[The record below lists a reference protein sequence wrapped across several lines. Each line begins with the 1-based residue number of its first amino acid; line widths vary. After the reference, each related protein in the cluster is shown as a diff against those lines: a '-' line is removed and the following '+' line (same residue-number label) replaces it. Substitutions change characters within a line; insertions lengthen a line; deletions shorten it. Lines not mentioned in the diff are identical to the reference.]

1 MSIKCGRC
9 GNQREPPQEIPYV
22 GVLGE
27 MITAG
32 VCSEC
37 WTEWEDTQI
46 KLMNEYR
53 VDLSTKEHRDLM
65 RNMMKD
71 FLKLK

>member
-1 MSIKCGRC
+1 MTVKCGRC
-9 GNQREPPQEIPYV
+9 GNQREPPKDIPYV
-22 GVLGE
+22 GGLGE
-27 MITAG
+27 IITTR

-37 WTEWEDTQI
+37 WKEWEDNQI